1 MGYVR
6 RTRPQG
12 PPQAIT
18 LSQVEI
24 GHGDHVALAD
34 VVVTT
39 IFLKSGLEDLGRLL
53 LIQNGELVDVGQ
65 RLAVSR
71 TSGLALDQRVRHAEF
86 DGRLDVP
93 CSFLQRNPI
102 NLSGIRRVKMHEKQH
117 KGLIKEATPN
127 SPKRYKSQ
135 RKSELTLTKT
145 VSSKHCSVALRPR
158 N

>member
-53 LIQNGELVDVGQ
+53 LIQNGYIMIIQLMSLGTAADDHYYHQLMNLGTPAVMI
-65 RLAVSR
+65 LATTLPVAPCNCF
-71 TSGLALDQRVRHAEF
+71 TSPV
-86 DGRLDVP
+86 
-93 CSFLQRNPI
+93 
-102 NLSGIRRVKMHEKQH
+102 
-117 KGLIKEATPN
+117 
-127 SPKRYKSQ
+127 
-135 RKSELTLTKT
+135 
-145 VSSKHCSVALRPR
+145 
-158 N
+158 